1 MKEGRI
7 PKDVMKGELAIGHHL
22 VSHPVQCFKDV
33 CKYNLKLTGID
44 TDSWELLAY
53 DRSGWRRAVRE
64 EVKRGEETRS
74 QQLEDRRQRRKE
86 TTQEAITA
94 MTGHQSSLHHF
105 LRKRLLCK
113 DRTGEP
119 FQTAPGAVLANQ
131 GAYYYYQ
138 Q

>member
-64 EVKRGEETRS
+64 EVKRGEGPTAGG
-74 QQLEDRRQRRKE
+74 QE
-86 TTQEAITA
+86 TTQEGDNA
-94 MTGHQSSLHHF
+94 GSNHSN
-105 LRKRLLCK
+105 
-113 DRTGEP
+113 DRPSILPPPLPAEKT
-119 FQTAPGAVLANQ
+119 VMQ
-131 GAYYYYQ
+131 GSDW
-138 Q
+138 